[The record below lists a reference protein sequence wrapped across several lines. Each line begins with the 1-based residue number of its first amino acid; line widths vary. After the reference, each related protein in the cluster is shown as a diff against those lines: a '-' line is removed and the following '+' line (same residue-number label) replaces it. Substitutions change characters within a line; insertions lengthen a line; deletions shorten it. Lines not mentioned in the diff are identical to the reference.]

1 MVGVLIGV
9 HSIGLCVVD
18 VLDAGARADL
28 DAVIFSVLAR
38 RERCAQTERKL
49 PQQHG

>member
-1 MVGVLIGV
+1 
-9 HSIGLCVVD
+9 
-18 VLDAGARADL
+18 
-28 DAVIFSVLAR
+28 VIFSVLAR